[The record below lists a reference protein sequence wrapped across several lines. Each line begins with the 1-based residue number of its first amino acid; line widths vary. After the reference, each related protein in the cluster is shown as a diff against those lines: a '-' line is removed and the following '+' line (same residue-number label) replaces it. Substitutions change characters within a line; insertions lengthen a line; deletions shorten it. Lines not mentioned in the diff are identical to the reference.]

1 MPDKIVPG
9 KCNCLE
15 GYGGYDCSKCTN
27 PVDKNKAYVCLI
39 KDGESIKNRVVD
51 QEATK
56 QAGGETPV
64 YRPIRFAMIEAHR
77 DQIEA
82 IIGGWD
88 ALTRKAGQLAII
100 PGSLY
105 NGTIYGCNCLPAIPY
120 GDMYHLFSG
129 GFNEEERGV
138 SGAPETEE
146 EEEEEEKEKGKRIDI
161 QDIGSMSAVDRLH
174 LTNKLRISN
183 RFVSHSYVRAL
194 TAMEASEFLNE
205 IFEFF
210 GVAEDALTGTPATV
224 GNAVDEVKQVSNEE
238 RAMAIVYYTII
249 VALVLAV
256 TLVSLVVMFFL
267 TGGRITRA
275 TAAGAL
281 AAEEELYGGRKHR
294 SY

>member
-1 MPDKIVPG
+1 
-9 KCNCLE
+9 
-15 GYGGYDCSKCTN
+15 
-27 PVDKNKAYVCLI
+27 
-39 KDGESIKNRVVD
+39 
-51 QEATK
+51 
-56 QAGGETPV
+56 
-64 YRPIRFAMIEAHR
+64 MIEAHR

-138 SGAPETEE
+138 SGAPETE